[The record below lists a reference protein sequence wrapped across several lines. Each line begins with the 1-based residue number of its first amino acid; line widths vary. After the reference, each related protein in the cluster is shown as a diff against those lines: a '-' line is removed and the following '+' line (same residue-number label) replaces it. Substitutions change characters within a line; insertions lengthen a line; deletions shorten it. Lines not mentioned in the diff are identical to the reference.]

1 MRATTQTRMSVLL
14 SDIFNDIQKRTS
26 KKHSHN
32 SMNTRFYCIAL
43 LFSLIASSSGFA
55 QEGGASLPARSG
67 SGATQQNNTQTSN
80 SAASVQS
87 YELPNPYI
95 RFGVFGAAAYN
106 QHSVGF
112 RELVPSCCPQNFP
125 NVNVLSFTAGA
136 MAEVPIAGPFGV
148 ALRAGFT
155 PLAATFQALGSL
167 RSSVGGDP
175 RDIPTSYNLE
185 TNLTLIEGQL
195 LLWVRPLPRLSLYVG
210 GQTGFFFRRNFYQ
223 YEKLLDENLVFETD
237 TSIRAQVRGDIP
249 TRLPLW
255 LTGGLSYE
263 IPLNPTGTIMLA
275 PEVSYSLQLPNNAL
289 FNILQDNSKPWRIA
303 SIRGGVSVRFSPN
316 KTVLEESEVRRMEE
330 QRQQEPRREITQNQ
344 QPNGTP
350 TTKSNQPLTIKLY
363 PSVGVGA
370 DGSETANPTIR
381 IEDVS
386 ATKSRYILPAVFFD
400 EKNAA
405 LPAKYNQI
413 TAAQKALFKP
423 ESLSAASELETY
435 YHVLNIIGQRM
446 NTKTKAKLTLTG
458 GADALGEKNNK
469 QLAQTRAELVKK
481 YLTDVWG
488 ITASRIMIQTRNSVQ
503 ANNDVLEA
511 EEARRVDISS
521 DTPDVL
527 DEMRFDYRGKVVT
540 PPIIRAKFDI
550 EAPAGLQN
558 WKLEASQDGTPLKT
572 VRGGNRYPNTY
583 EWNLASAPLDSL
595 PQTAREISLR
605 VEAVDNNSTMAR
617 STVQQ
622 IPVETQQNGKKPSSA
637 VRTDIYT
644 VYSTMRGEGAFSS
657 ADASVQRQLLNIMR
671 KGIKP
676 TSKLLVS
683 GYTDARTPSENAR
696 TLTEQAAQNV
706 TSQLNMQDVMVSP
719 GGISSFHDNS
729 LPEGRFYN
737 RFVQVEIR
745 TLTK

>member
-1 MRATTQTRMSVLL
+1 
-14 SDIFNDIQKRTS
+14 
-26 KKHSHN
+26 
-32 SMNTRFYCIAL
+32 MNTRFYCLAFLFAL
-43 LFSLIASSSGFA
+43 VAASSGFA
-55 QEGGASLPARSG
+55 QSGGANLPARSG
-67 SGATQQNNTQTSN
+67 SANQQNSPQTSTTP
-80 SAASVQS
+80 SPQA
-87 YELPNPYI
+87 YEQPNPYI

-112 RELVPSCCPQNFP
+112 KELVPSCCPQNFP

-155 PLAATFQALGSL
+155 PLAATFQT
-167 RSSVGGDP
+167 RSTVRAAIGGDP
-175 RDIPTSYNLE
+175 RDVPVAFNLE

-223 YEKLLDENLVFETD
+223 YEQLLDPTLVFETGTD
-237 TSIRAQVRGDIP
+237 IRGEVRGDIG

-303 SIRGGVSVRFSPN
+303 SIRGGVSLRFSPN
-316 KTVLEESEVRRMEE
+316 KTVLEEGEVRRMEE
-330 QRQQEPRREITQNQ
+330 QRQQDPRRDVAQNQ
-344 QPNGTP
+344 QPSGTP
-350 TTKSNQPLTIKLY
+350 TNSNQPITIKLY

-370 DGSETANPTIR
+370 DGAETVNPTIR

-413 TAAQKALFKP
+413 TTAEKTRFKP
-423 ESLSAASELETY
+423 ESLSGASELETY
-435 YHVLNIIGQRM
+435 YHVLNVIGQRM

-458 GADALGEKNNK
+458 GADALSEKNNK
-469 QLAQTRAELVKK
+469 QLAQTRAEQVKK

-488 ITASRIMIQTRNSVQ
+488 ITTSRIMIQTRNSVQ
-503 ANNDVLEA
+503 SSNDVLEA
-511 EEARRVDISS
+511 EEARRVDITS

-550 EAPAGLQN
+550 DAPAGLQS
-558 WKLEASQDGTPLKT
+558 WKLEASQEDTPLKT
-572 VRGGNRYPNTY
+572 VRGGNRYPSAY

-605 VEAVDNNSTMAR
+605 VEAIDNNSKMVR
-617 STVQQ
+617 SAVQQ
-622 IPVETQQNGKKPSSA
+622 IPVETQQGGKKSGGA

-676 TSKLLVS
+676 TSKLLIS
-683 GYTDARTPSENAR
+683 GYTDARTPADNAR

-706 TSQLNMQDVMVSP
+706 ASQLNMQDVMISP

-745 TLTK
+745 TMTK